1 MSRPISFECSQN
13 GCEEFG
19 VASDSGVLF
28 DVQSLFEGKR
38 LTNTQ
43 TQLWA
48 CCMEHKVAT
57 LKYIKK
63 DVCFEDNKGPTEE
76 SA

>member
-43 TQLWA
+43 TQ
-48 CCMEHKVAT
+48 
-57 LKYIKK
+57 
-63 DVCFEDNKGPTEE
+63 VCRAIGLPCPAGF
-76 SA
+76 